1 MRLLL
6 VRHGQTSSNVGRNLD
21 TAEPGAD
28 LTPLGERQARALPAV
43 LAGEGIDAIYV
54 SNLVR
59 TQQTAA
65 PLAHALGLDA
75 HVRPGLREIS
85 AGSLEMADDLP
96 SIRLYVDTMLRW
108 AAGDLDARLPGGE
121 SGAATLSRFD
131 RVVEEAAATSGVAVL
146 VSHGAMIR
154 AWAGARCE
162 EVTVELAAENP
173 LSNTGAVLLS
183 GTPGRWRLDEW
194 HAEALGGALV
204 DDPSHDGPAGEPV
217 PVDAAAPGS
226 GAQGGAGGPRSG
238 AQGGVAGRGSG
249 AHQGAGVQRADGH
262 DAGAARGRPAARG

>member
-6 VRHGQTSSNVGRNLD
+6 VRHGQTTSNVGRNLD

-28 LTPLGERQARALPAV
+28 LTPLGERQARALPAA
-43 LAGEGIDAIYV
+43 LEGQGIDAIYV
-54 SNLVR
+54 STLVR

-65 PLAHALGLDA
+65 PLARALGLDP

-85 AGSLEMADDLP
+85 AGTLEMADDLP
-96 SIRLYVDTMLRW
+96 SIRLYVEVMLRW
-108 AAGDLDARLPGGE
+108 ADGDLDPRLPGGE
-121 SGAATLSRFD
+121 SGAATLERFD
-131 RVVEEAAATSGVAVL
+131 RVVEEAADSSDVAVL

-162 EVTVELAAENP
+162 DVTVELAAENP
-173 LSNTGAVLLS
+173 LSNTGAVLLTGS
-183 GTPGRWRLDEW
+183 PKRWRLEQW

-217 PVDAAAPGS
+217 PAEDAG
-226 GAQGGAGGPRSG
+226 
-238 AQGGVAGRGSG
+238 
-249 AHQGAGVQRADGH
+249 QGAG
-262 DAGAARGRPAARG
+262 AAAGRPAPRG

>member
-6 VRHGQTSSNVGRNLD
+6 IRHGQTSSNVGRNLD

-28 LTPLGERQARALPAV
+28 LTPLGERQARALPAA
-43 LAGEGIDAIYV
+43 LEGEGIDAIYV

-65 PLAHALGLDA
+65 PLARALGLDA

-96 SIRLYVDTMLRW
+96 SIRLYVETMLRW
-108 AAGDLDARLPGGE
+108 AGGDLDARLPGGE

-131 RVVEEAAATSGVAVL
+131 RVVEEAAAASDVAVL
-146 VSHGAMIR
+146 VSHGAVIR

-162 EVTVELAAENP
+162 DVTVGLAAENP
-173 LSNTGAVLLS
+173 LSNTGAVLLT
-183 GTPGRWRLDEW
+183 GTPGRWRLEEW

-204 DDPSHDGPAGEPV
+204 DDPSRDGPAGEPV
-217 PVDAAAPGS
+217 PAAVASADDA
-226 GAQGGAGGPRSG
+226 GP
-238 AQGGVAGRGSG
+238 AAGRPG
-249 AHQGAGVQRADGH
+249 R
-262 DAGAARGRPAARG
+262 RG

>member
-6 VRHGQTSSNVGRNLD
+6 VRHGQTSSNVGRKLD
-21 TAEPGAD
+21 TAVPGAD
-28 LTPLGERQARALPAV
+28 LTPLGRRQARALPAA
-43 LAGEGIDAIYV
+43 LAGAGIDAVYV
-54 SNLVR
+54 SDLVR

-65 PLAHALGLDA
+65 PLAQALGLDA

-96 SIRLYVDTMLRW
+96 SIRLYVDTILRW
-108 AAGDLDARLPGGE
+108 AAGDLTPRLPGGE

-131 RVVEEAAATSGVAVL
+131 RVVEEAAAASGVAVL

-162 EVTVELAAENP
+162 DVTVGLAAEHP

-183 GTPGRWRLDEW
+183 GAPGRWRLDEW

-204 DDPSHDGPAGEPV
+204 DDPSHDGPAGEPL
-217 PVDAAAPGS
+217 PVA
-226 GAQGGAGGPRSG
+226 
-238 AQGGVAGRGSG
+238 
-249 AHQGAGVQRADGH
+249 ADGRAGAD
-262 DAGAARGRPAARG
+262 DAGAAAGRPAPRG